1 MKPEG
6 VATGA
11 WQTGNR
17 PGRISKGSL
26 ACRGARRGGIGS
38 VCGQGRRG
46 WAGRSLPE
54 VASELVPKGT
64 RACGRGRRG
73 HAWRWGCRCKGREV

>member
-1 MKPEG
+1 MKSEG

-11 WQTGNR
+11 WQAANGR
-17 PGRISKGSL
+17 GRISNGSL
-26 ACRGARRGGIGS
+26 ACWGEWWGGLGP
-38 VCGQGRRG
+38 VCGLGGRG

-73 HAWRWGCRCKGREV
+73 HAWRWGYRCKGHEV